1 MSLDDFKIPVERLS
15 WTCDPALFDF
25 ETTEE
30 LPDLEDAIGQKRAL
44 RSIEF
49 GLGMEETGF
58 NLFISGETGT
68 GRTSTIRKYSQ
79 KTGQERAA
87 AQRLGVRQQFQGS
100 VTRLSRLPCR
110 PARGASW
117 RRT

>member
-1 MSLDDFKIPVERLS
+1 MTSRTHRLEPEKLR

-30 LPDLEDAIGQKRAL
+30 LPDLDYAIGQQRAL

-68 GRTSTIRKYSQ
+68 SRTSTIRNILKKRAKEEPQPSDWVYVNNFKVQRFRCLPGTS
-79 KTGQERAA
+79 GRERE
-87 AQRLGVRQQFQGS
+87 
-100 VTRLSRLPCR
+100 
-110 PARGASW
+110 
-117 RRT
+117 